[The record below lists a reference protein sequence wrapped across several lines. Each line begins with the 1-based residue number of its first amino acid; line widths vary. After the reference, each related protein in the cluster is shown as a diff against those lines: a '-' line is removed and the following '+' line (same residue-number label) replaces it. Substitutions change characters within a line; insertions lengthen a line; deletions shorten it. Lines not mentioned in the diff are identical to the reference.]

1 MQTKLFSPLKTEHS
15 TLGGKSSTNH
25 HEWIISLLCNQKLQ
39 HALANTVSSRGII
52 FCSNCKS
59 FVPSGTDPWK

>member
-25 HEWIISLLCNQKLQ
+25 HE
-39 HALANTVSSRGII
+39 
-52 FCSNCKS
+52 
-59 FVPSGTDPWK
+59 